1 MIRIITYVVL
11 LVVFL
16 VPGGLE
22 WLLSQDKTTQMFVY
36 HFFHGNIFH
45 LLANGL
51 ALHFLLPRVKP
62 WQLASA
68 YVIASFSPIVATMP
82 VVGISNIVYAIIGL
96 RSPSFESAWWRHY
109 GTITFLV
116 VTLLMLFFSN
126 IAAVT
131 HVVCFVSGVVVS
143 VSVRWFKKIGSG
155 SERYI

>member
-1 MIRIITYVVL
+1 MIRIITYAVL

-51 ALHFLLPRVKP
+51 ALYFLLPKVKP
-62 WQLASA
+62 YQLVSA

-96 RSPSFESAWWRHY
+96 RSPSFKSAWWRHY

-131 HVVCFVSGVVVS
+131 HIVCFACGVVIS
-143 VSVRWFKKIGSG
+143 VLVRWFKKIGSG